1 MTLCSIIKIFKLC
14 LQGTGKSTVHKYL
27 VNILVNVH
35 SKFNS
40 DEEDWGK
47 RMAAEWPDAWETR
60 RNNVT
65 KWLKMLGLYDEQTN
79 WLSQV
84 NLYSGMKGLLDTHKF
99 MKLFELFSATSWLHQ
114 KGRYPRKFEY
124 WLWIHENQSINS
136 LHSENYKMIVSLDA
150 YKFYPFCSLI
160 EITDNQIL
168 RNILHIFFLPLSV
181 FWVTL

>member
-1 MTLCSIIKIFKLC
+1 MSTPSLIAMKKIEVKEWLLSDQTLEKLGEIMWQNDWKCSDYTMNKP
-14 LQGTGKSTVHKYL
+14 TGCHKSTCTV
-27 VNILVNVH
+27 
-35 SKFNS
+35 
-40 DEEDWGK
+40 
-47 RMAAEWPDAWETR
+47 AWR
-60 RNNVT
+60 
-65 KWLKMLGLYDEQTN
+65 
-79 WLSQV
+79 
-84 NLYSGMKGLLDTHKF
+84 GLLDTHKF